1 MTNDDPHHGGADPLG
16 RGPLMPD
23 RRLLAWAGGAAL
35 LALGA
40 LAWLAGP
47 ETLAWL
53 QRPMVDGRP
62 HLIEAAQAWHA
73 RAMVLAWA
81 VMIPL
86 GILAARFFK
95 IVPRQA
101 WPAQLDNKWWWH
113 MHLALQLGGIALTA
127 GAVALVWQ
135 ASGSAGDLAGLHRAS
150 AWATCALAGLQA
162 LGGVLRGTKGSP
174 DEPGDHYDMTG
185 RRIVFEYAH
194 KIAGYL
200 ALAVAAV
207 AIVTGLLHVNAPR
220 WMPVLIGA
228 WALAWT
234 AAFAWLQCRGWCID
248 TYQAIWGADRRH
260 PGNRRPPVGP
270 GIRRHGDSAAACGG
284 PGAPL

>member
-1 MTNDDPHHGGADPLG
+1 MNNDPLG
-16 RGPLMPD
+16 RGPLLPGPGV
-23 RRLLAWAGGAAL
+23 LAAAGAAVLVALAVLAWVAGGD
-35 LALGA
+35 
-40 LAWLAGP
+40 P
-47 ETLAWL
+47 LAWL
-53 QRPMVDGRP
+53 QQPMVAGRP
-62 HLIEAAQAWHA
+62 HRIDMVQAWHA

-95 IVPRQA
+95 VTPRQA
-101 WPAQLDNKWWWH
+101 WPAALDNKGWWH
-113 MHLALQLGGIALTA
+113 AHLALQIGGVVLTA

-135 ASGSAGDLAGLHRAS
+135 VSGSDAGLARLHRIC
-150 AWATCALAGLQA
+150 AWVTCALAALQV
-162 LGGVLRGTKGSP
+162 LGGMLRGSKGSP
-174 DEPGDHYDMTG
+174 DESGDHYDMT
-185 RRIVFEYAH
+185 RRRVVFEAAH
-194 KIAGYL
+194 KLAGYL

-228 WALAWT
+228 WSLAWA

-248 TYQAIWGADRRH
+248 TYQAIWGADPRH

-270 GIRRHGDSAAACGG
+270 GIRQLGKR
-284 PGAPL
+284 

>member
-1 MTNDDPHHGGADPLG
+1 
-16 RGPLMPD
+16 
-23 RRLLAWAGGAAL
+23 
-35 LALGA
+35 
-40 LAWLAGP
+40 
-47 ETLAWL
+47 
-53 QRPMVDGRP
+53 MVAGRP
-62 HLIEAAQAWHA
+62 HRIDMVQAWHA

-95 IVPRQA
+95 VTPRQA
-101 WPAQLDNKWWWH
+101 WPAALDNKGWWH
-113 MHLALQLGGIALTA
+113 AHLALQIGGVVLTA

-135 ASGSAGDLAGLHRAS
+135 VSGSDAGLARLHRIC
-150 AWATCALAGLQA
+150 AWVTCALAALQV
-162 LGGVLRGTKGSP
+162 LGGMLRGSKGSP
-174 DEPGDHYDMTG
+174 DESGDHYDMT
-185 RRIVFEYAH
+185 RRRVVFEAAH
-194 KIAGYL
+194 KLAGYL

-228 WALAWT
+228 WSLAWA

-248 TYQAIWGADRRH
+248 TYQAIWGADPRH

-270 GIRRHGDSAAACGG
+270 GIRQLGKR
-284 PGAPL
+284 